1 MSTGVYSFCHLLNS
15 KLFYFVLF
23 VVTILYSLTVCA
35 DGAELRM
42 EPNYPESRGGGNG
55 GGRRPRQN
63 RGRGARNGFGA
74 DWERSFPDSEGGET
88 ASASHGF
95 GAASGPKPRRNR
107 GQRGANRNYGEGYP
121 QQVADNKFY
130 AGRQAE
136 GFYERGLESSVLL
149 NHQQP
154 NVEESRHLQRSR
166 GGGHQKQQNR
176 PRGSSSSQAQPG
188 PSSFRNHNDRNQ
200 EPNQHAEQY
209 HTSNSG
215 NREQYQSSFP
225 YPPTMLQENQ
235 SYYDSGNAIVSHEF
249 HRSSSETVEA
259 MKPKQQSRG
268 QRQGSRN
275 APNDFRRSRNVP
287 SSENFPSVARASPTF
302 PVESFTLEHQPYD
315 IVAREYSGYFNSGSG
330 RSSSSIVHH
339 NVSNGNVPQEG
350 RNRRD
355 ERPKGSAVRPPE
367 NRQRR
372 DEWPRGGGSQ
382 TMDRFVPVEQSSHDR
397 FGRQRREDI
406 GPPAVNWRSQRFQ
419 PTAKKMEP
427 VADTATQ
434 RERLTSQLT
443 SGTYECMVC
452 CESVK
457 PVQVFN
463 PLDFFSYMPSIFFYI
478 QSIFCL
484 LYFSSRFGIAA
495 NVFMSSI

>member
-1 MSTGVYSFCHLLNS
+1 
-15 KLFYFVLF
+15 
-23 VVTILYSLTVCA
+23 
-35 DGAELRM
+35 
-42 EPNYPESRGGGNG
+42 
-55 GGRRPRQN
+55 
-63 RGRGARNGFGA
+63 
-74 DWERSFPDSEGGET
+74 
-88 ASASHGF
+88 
-95 GAASGPKPRRNR
+95 
-107 GQRGANRNYGEGYP
+107 
-121 QQVADNKFY
+121 
-130 AGRQAE
+130 
-136 GFYERGLESSVLL
+136 
-149 NHQQP
+149 
-154 NVEESRHLQRSR
+154 
-166 GGGHQKQQNR
+166 
-176 PRGSSSSQAQPG
+176 
-188 PSSFRNHNDRNQ
+188 
-200 EPNQHAEQY
+200 
-209 HTSNSG
+209 
-215 NREQYQSSFP
+215 
-225 YPPTMLQENQ
+225 MLQENQ

-287 SSENFPSVARASPTF
+287 SSENFPSVARASLTF
-302 PVESFTLEHQPYD
+302 PVEPFTLEHQPYD
-315 IVAREYSGYFNSGSG
+315 IVAREYSGYFNSGSS

-355 ERPKGSAVRPPE
+355 ERPRGNAVRPPE

-372 DEWPRGGGSQ
+372 DEWPRGSGGQ
-382 TMDRFVPVEQSSHDR
+382 TIDRFVPVEQSSHDR

-463 PLDFFSYMPSIFFYI
+463 PLDFFVFYFLLYSSDYLFVVFFQPIWNCSQCFHVFHLGCVKRWSSTSQDGNLKFILYFL
-478 QSIFCL
+478 STNRCL
-484 LYFSSRFGIAA
+484 LIFLL
-495 NVFMSSI
+495 